1 MLGAWGP
8 GGELFAFREVQS
20 LPPLPERNGAA
31 GSPALWHDAE
41 WGQAAVVG
49 EGGRAAACREELLEK
64 ILPWVGSGGAGP
76 IPRDCRGP
84 APIPPQHEP
93 GLPCPALRADA
104 VGSLARGQ

>member
-1 MLGAWGP
+1 MLSVKFKAYLPSPKETGQQGP
-8 GGELFAFREVQS
+8 PRCGTML
-20 LPPLPERNGAA
+20 NG
-31 GSPALWHDAE
+31 
-41 WGQAAVVG
+41 GQAAVVG
-49 EGGRAAACREELLEK
+49 EGGRAAACCEELLEK

-104 VGSLARGQ
+104 VGLLARGQ